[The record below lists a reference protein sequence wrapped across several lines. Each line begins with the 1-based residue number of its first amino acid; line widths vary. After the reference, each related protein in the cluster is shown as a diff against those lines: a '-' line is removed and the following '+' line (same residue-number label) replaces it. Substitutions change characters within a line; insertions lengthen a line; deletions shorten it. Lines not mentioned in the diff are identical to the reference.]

1 MNKKITV
8 MIVDD
13 HLMVRDGLKVFLSVY
28 EDIEVIGEAQDG
40 AEALR
45 LYPRLKPQVILMD
58 LVMPEMDGLQT
69 ISHIRENDW
78 PVHIVALTSF
88 DDRDLVQ
95 QAIQAGA
102 VGFLYK
108 DVHPE
113 KLAAA
118 IRSAARGQ
126 GTLDAAA
133 TQVLIDAVQ
142 QPAVIREDLTP
153 RAKDVPALLVQAQ
166 TPHEIAASLT
176 TSLATV
182 RHHVSN
188 IHTKL
193 HAANRTEAASIAL
206 HKNLLEQT

>member
-1 MNKKITV
+1 MSEKITV

-58 LVMPEMDGLQT
+58 LVMPEMDGPTT
-69 ISHIRENDW
+69 ISQIRENDW

-95 QAIQAGA
+95 KAIQAGA

-118 IRSAARGQ
+118 IRSAAHGQ

-133 TQVLIDAVQ
+133 TQVLIDAAQ

-153 RAKDVPALLVQAQ
+153 RENEVLALIVQGKTNKQ
-166 TPHEIAASLT
+166 IAASLT
-176 TSLATV
+176 ISLATV
-182 RHHVSN
+182 RLHVSN
-188 IHTKL
+188 ILSKL
-193 HAANRTEAASIAL
+193 NAANRTEAASIAL
-206 HKNLLEQT
+206 QKNLV